1 MVSLMNQVVFY
12 SGSLILGYGI
22 SQYVLYVL
30 LKVRRISGEHKKA
43 ENKNEKEEKKI
54 EPFFYTDNSIRNVNE
69 SIKNIF
75 QCPIFDNSIQ
85 CPVINQYGFTM
96 EKDAIEKWLD
106 NHNTCPFTR
115 KELDKEDL
123 KINRNVYNAIKFIV
137 LKEKY
142 NEEHKENLI
151 QESEIFD
158 IE

>member
-1 MVSLMNQVVFY
+1 MNEA
-12 SGSLILGYGI
+12 I
-22 SQYVLYVL
+22 
-30 LKVRRISGEHKKA
+30 
-43 ENKNEKEEKKI
+43 KNS
-54 EPFFYTDNSIRNVNE
+54 FQCASFDNSIR
-69 SIKNIF
+69 
-75 QCPIFDNSIQ
+75 CR
-85 CPVINQYGFTM
+85 VINQYGVTR